1 MIILERYLIKN
12 CLTFIGVALVLLAG
26 METIFALIAELED
39 LHHSY
44 GVLQAAI
51 YIGLTSPR
59 RIYEFLPVS
68 VLIGTLFS
76 LGQMA
81 QNSELLVMRA
91 SAFSVYR
98 IVGAV
103 LKAGLVFALC
113 GLALSEYL
121 VPYSQQVAQSYR
133 ALKQGDGTV
142 LRVRQGNWQKEGNQL
157 IHVAALAP
165 NGNLHGVT
173 RLQFDD
179 QQKLQSIIYSAEA
192 QYHAITDAQQAHALK
207 HTTPVLRSN
216 THEPVLPAPPKHT
229 DYWLLRN
236 NYSTQLTTEK
246 IDKQHEEIL
255 YWPTQLTPEAMA
267 MVIMEP
273 EFLSISGLHRYAQF
287 LKLQHLRYQPYLL
300 AFWKKVLQ
308 PIASLVMVL
317 LAISFIFGPLRS
329 VTMGYR
335 IVMGLI
341 AGMGFYYLQDLMG
354 YVSLVFDFS
363 AFAAALV
370 PVIIFAV
377 VAGWLLKRVR

>member
-1 MIILERYLIKN
+1 MIILERYLIKSS
-12 CLTFIGVALVLLAG
+12 LTFIGVALLLLAG

-39 LHHSY
+39 TRQAY
-44 GVLQAAI
+44 GFVQVVI
-51 YIGLTSPR
+51 YVGLTLPQ
-59 RIYEFLPVS
+59 RIDEFLPVS

-81 QNSELLVMRA
+81 QNSELVVMRA

-113 GLALSEYL
+113 GLLLSEFV
-121 VPYSQQVAQSYR
+121 VPYSQQMAQSYR

-165 NGNLHGVT
+165 NGNLYGVT
-173 RLQFDD
+173 RIQFDE
-179 QQKLQSIIYSAEA
+179 QQQLSNITYSAEA
-192 QYHAITDAQQAHALK
+192 DFYPATEADQGDGERDFWLLKNNHATRLTPEKIYTQQQATLK
-207 HTTPVLRSN
+207 
-216 THEPVLPAPPKHT
+216 
-229 DYWLLRN
+229 
-236 NYSTQLTTEK
+236 
-246 IDKQHEEIL
+246 
-255 YWPTQLTPEAMA
+255 WPSQLTPEAMA

-287 LKLQHLRYQPYLL
+287 LKLQQLRYQPYLL

-308 PIASLVMVL
+308 PIASLIMVL
-317 LAISFIFGPLRS
+317 LAISFVFGPLRS
-329 VTMGYR
+329 VTMGFR

-354 YVSLVFDFS
+354 YISLVFNFS
-363 AFAAALV
+363 AFGAALL
-370 PVIIFAV
+370 PMLFFAS
-377 VAGWLLKRVR
+377 AASWLLKRVR

>member
-1 MIILERYLIKN
+1 MIILERYLIKSS
-12 CLTFIGVALVLLAG
+12 LTFIGVALLLLAG

-39 LHHSY
+39 MRQAY
-44 GVLQAAI
+44 GFLQVAI
-51 YIGLTSPR
+51 FVGLTLPR

-81 QNSELLVMRA
+81 QNSELVVMRA
-91 SAFSVYR
+91 SAFSVFR

-113 GLALSEYL
+113 GLLLSEFV

-165 NGNLHGVT
+165 NGNLYGVT
-173 RLQFDD
+173 RIQFDD
-179 QQKLQSIIYSAEA
+179 QQQLQSITYSAEA
-192 QYHAITDAQQAHALK
+192 QFHRAVEENQEVDG
-207 HTTPVLRSN
+207 R
-216 THEPVLPAPPKHT
+216 
-229 DYWLLRN
+229 DFWLLKN
-236 NYSTQLTTEK
+236 NLSTRLTPEK
-246 IDKQHEEIL
+246 IDKQQEETAT
-255 YWPTQLTPEAMA
+255 WFSQLTPEAMA

-273 EFLSISGLHRYAQF
+273 EFLSISGLHRYTQF
-287 LKLQHLRYQPYLL
+287 LQWQQLRYQPYLL

-329 VTMGYR
+329 VTMGFR

-354 YVSLVFDFS
+354 YISLVFNFS
-363 AFAAALV
+363 AFGAALLPMLV
-370 PVIIFAV
+370 FAAG
-377 VAGWLLKRVR
+377 AGWLLKRVR

>member
-1 MIILERYLIKN
+1 MIILERYLIKSS
-12 CLTFIGVALVLLAG
+12 LMFIGVALLLLSG

-39 LHHSY
+39 MRQAY
-44 GVLQAAI
+44 GFLQVAVFV
-51 YIGLTSPR
+51 GLTLPK

-81 QNSELLVMRA
+81 QNSELVVMRA

-113 GLALSEYL
+113 GLLLSEFV

-165 NGNLHGVT
+165 NGNLYGVT
-173 RLQFDD
+173 RIQFDS
-179 QQKLQSIIYSAEA
+179 QQQLQSITYSAEA
-192 QYHAITDAQQAHALK
+192 QYYPATATQSMTESMATSPPAG
-207 HTTPVLRSN
+207 VLEAGEL
-216 THEPVLPAPPKHT
+216 H
-229 DYWLLRN
+229 DFWLLKN
-236 NYSTQLTTEK
+236 NHSTRLTSER
-246 IDKQHEEIL
+246 IFKQHQDTL
-255 YWPTQLTPEAMA
+255 AWPSQLTPEAMA

-287 LKLQHLRYQPYLL
+287 LKLQQLRYQSYLL

-308 PIASLVMVL
+308 PVASLVMVL

-329 VTMGYR
+329 VTMGFR

-354 YVSLVFDFS
+354 YISLVFNFS
-363 AFAAALV
+363 AFGAALLPMLV
-370 PVIIFAV
+370 FAGG
-377 VAGWLLKRVR
+377 AGWLLKRVR